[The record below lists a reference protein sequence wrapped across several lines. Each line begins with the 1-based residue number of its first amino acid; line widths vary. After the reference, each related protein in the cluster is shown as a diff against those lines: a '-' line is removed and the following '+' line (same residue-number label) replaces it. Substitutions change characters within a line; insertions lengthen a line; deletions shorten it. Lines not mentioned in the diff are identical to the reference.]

1 MTKQS
6 ANKESRELSLGDD
19 FGPAVVSVNGITLMI
34 DADGRP
40 TLKASGD
47 ATIITNGN
55 ITAYSTDGNVTAYTN
70 GTVQLKAPAPE
81 QTNGTNA
88 TVTKQAYNIGDVL
101 PDGWIVG
108 PVSPDTDI
116 VMSIE
121 PVSGALDDYKTWH
134 QGEKRAAELCGKGN
148 ANARQPSDNEL
159 NALYNDVVKAGRN
172 NNAQFNTS
180 GSVPYGP
187 YGAYWSSTTGPS
199 SRVIARVQY
208 LDDGNRVWDYKNNV
222 AACVRCVRD
231 ESGITLK

>member
-1 MTKQS
+1 MALESGK
-6 ANKESRELSLGDD
+6 KESREFSLGDD
-19 FGPAVVSVNGITLMI
+19 FGPATVSINGVTLII

-70 GTVQLKAPAPE
+70 GTVQLIAPAPE
-81 QTNGTNA
+81 QTNGLAA

-108 PVSPDTDI
+108 PVSPDTGI

-121 PVSGALDDYKTWH
+121 PVAGALDGYKTWH
-134 QGEKRAAELCGKGN
+134 QGEKRAAELRGKGN

-172 NNAQFNTS
+172 SNAQFNTS
-180 GSVPYGP
+180 DSSPYG
-187 YGAYWSSTTGPS
+187 GYWASTTHPDD
-199 SRVIARVQY
+199 RDDVARVQY
-208 LDDGNRVWDYKNNV
+208 FDDGGRSWVYKDG
-222 AACVRCVRD
+222 AGARVRCVRD
-231 ESGITLK
+231 EPKLSL